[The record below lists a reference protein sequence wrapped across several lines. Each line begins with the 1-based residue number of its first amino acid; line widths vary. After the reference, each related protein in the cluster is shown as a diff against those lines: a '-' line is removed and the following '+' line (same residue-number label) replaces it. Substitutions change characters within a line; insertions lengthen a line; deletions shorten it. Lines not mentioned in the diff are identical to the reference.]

1 MSQLSQNLASVGSH
15 KFSEVLATIT
25 YLYVHTS
32 SFLHLPLTAKKKI

>member
-1 MSQLSQNLASVGSH
+1 MSQLSQNLASVGSN

-25 YLYVHTS
+25 YLYVH